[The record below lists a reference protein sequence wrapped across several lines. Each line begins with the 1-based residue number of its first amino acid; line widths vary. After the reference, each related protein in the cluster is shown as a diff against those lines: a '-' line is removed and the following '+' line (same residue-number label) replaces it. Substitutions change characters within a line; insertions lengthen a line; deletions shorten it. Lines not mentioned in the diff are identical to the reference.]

1 MRIQRWLAQ
10 MGIGSRRQI
19 DKMISMGQITV
30 NESPAELGMQLD
42 GTERVCV
49 EGKRIKLSK
58 PANKIIMLNK
68 PYGTISS
75 RHDPDGRPTVYHLLP
90 HLKHGQWQ
98 NVGRLDFATTGLMLF
113 STDGHAV
120 ERLTHP
126 KHQIRRGYMVKCQG
140 IITPQQIKL
149 ILKGV
154 PLEDGVAKV
163 QVCERRS
170 TKDSKNTTLYMEV
183 SEGRNRLIRRI
194 VESLGLNVLKL
205 RRVRFG
211 PWVLPDDLPPG
222 KTLEIHPDHWPSWL
236 SKT

>member
-30 NESPAELGMQLD
+30 NESPAELGMQLN

-49 EGKRIKLSK
+49 DGKRIKLSK

-163 QVCERRS
+163 QICERRS
-170 TKDSKNTTLYMEV
+170 T
-183 SEGRNRLIRRI
+183 
-194 VESLGLNVLKL
+194 
-205 RRVRFG
+205 
-211 PWVLPDDLPPG
+211 
-222 KTLEIHPDHWPSWL
+222 
-236 SKT
+236 